1 MFDPFGMNN
10 HINSMLNG
18 MLMDPFMTP
27 QQRQQQ
33 MSRQQQQQQQM
44 GGQSSNGNV
53 GGASNNGGPSQ
64 LQLHRSNLFNADPFS
79 MVSPFERHHQQH
91 MQQHMSPFGGAGN
104 PFALMHQMM
113 PNMDNLFRNFEN
125 NHASNVIHADPSS
138 QVFSSSSV
146 ISYSN
151 GDGGKPKVF
160 QQSKQMRQGPGG
172 IKETR
177 EIVRDSEKGIEQMAI
192 GHHIGDRAH
201 IIEKKKT
208 RDGNIEEVVNLE
220 NLDDEEVNEFNKEFE
235 ERIGAQYRSA
245 HNHGHH
251 HRTHHHLNNNHPLA
265 IEDGSRPSKK
275 EKDRKTKSKH

>member
-1 MFDPFGMNN
+1 MFDPFGINN

-27 QQRQQQ
+27 QQRQQ
-33 MSRQQQQQQQM
+33 MSRQQQQQQQQM
-44 GGQSSNGNV
+44 GG
-53 GGASNNGGPSQ
+53 GGNGGGSNQQ
-64 LQLHRSNLFNADPFS
+64 LQLHRSNLFNNDPFS
-79 MVSPFERHHQQH
+79 IVSPFERHHQHH
-91 MQQHMSPFGGAGN
+91 MQHHSPFGPGGGN
-104 PFALMHQMM
+104 PFSLMHQMM
-113 PNMDNLFRNFEN
+113 PNMDSLFRNFETN
-125 NHASNVIHADPSS
+125 LTPNIVNADPNS

-146 ISYSN
+146 ITYSN
-151 GDGGKPKVF
+151 GDGKPKVF

-177 EIVRDSEKGIEQMAI
+177 EIVRDSEKGIEQLAI

-201 IIEKKKT
+201 IIERKKA

-235 ERIGAQYRSA
+235 ERIGAQYRST

-251 HRTHHHLNNNHPLA
+251 HRTHHHLNNNHPFA
-265 IEDGSRPSKK
+265 IEDGSKSSKK